1 MNQTDRPN
9 ADAASA
15 TDKSKVMKIIAKA
28 GKKALDDE
36 QLDMV
41 SGGGGGLWMISGDP
55 ECPDCPGTKMNRYCE
70 EGNLIT
76 YICPICHNTITLFD
90 QG

>member
-1 MNQTDRPN
+1 MELIGNLNLDE
-9 ADAASA
+9 
-15 TDKSKVMKIIAKA
+15 M
-28 GKKALDDE
+28 KKAKMPLNNE
-36 QLDMV
+36 EMSMV
-41 SGGGGGLWMISGDP
+41 SGAGDGLWMVSGDP

>member
-1 MNQTDRPN
+1 MEEKKKMNLDE
-9 ADAASA
+9 
-15 TDKSKVMKIIAKA
+15 M
-28 GKKALDDE
+28 KKAKMPLNNE
-36 QLDMV
+36 EMSMV
-41 SGGGGGLWMISGDP
+41 SGAGDGLWMVSGDP
-55 ECPDCPGTKMNRYCE
+55 ECPDCPGTQMNRYCE

>member
-1 MNQTDRPN
+1 MEEKKKMNLDE
-9 ADAASA
+9 
-15 TDKSKVMKIIAKA
+15 I
-28 GKKALDDE
+28 KKAKMPLNDDE
-36 QLDMV
+36 ISMV
-41 SGGGGGLWMISGDP
+41 SGAGDGLWMVSGDP

>member
-1 MNQTDRPN
+1 MKLIGNLKKTVDEIDTKEGKR
-9 ADAASA
+9 DAI
-15 TDKSKVMKIIAKA
+15 KKA
-28 GKKALDDE
+28 GMMLTDDE
-36 QLDMV
+36 LEMV
-41 SGGGGGLWMISGDP
+41 SGGGDGLWAVSGDP
-55 ECPDCPGTKMNRYCE
+55 ECPDCPGTQMNRYCE